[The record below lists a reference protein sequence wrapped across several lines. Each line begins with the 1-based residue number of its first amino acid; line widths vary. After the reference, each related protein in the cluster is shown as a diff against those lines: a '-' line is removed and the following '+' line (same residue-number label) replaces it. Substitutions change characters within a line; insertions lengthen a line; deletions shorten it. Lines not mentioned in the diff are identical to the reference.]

1 MKAFCFR
8 RSHGKGETRPMSD
21 IDHSLLFKARKFID
35 AANVHELNTWIFCYE
50 MSPPK
55 SEPRV
60 RYEKKLREFVAAA
73 TVAVA
78 VSASADLD

>member
-1 MKAFCFR
+1 
-8 RSHGKGETRPMSD
+8 
-21 IDHSLLFKARKFID
+21 
-35 AANVHELNTWIFCYE
+35 